1 MKKVNDIIREME
13 KIAPTFLKE
22 DFDNVGLMVGDREK
36 SVKKILLALDCT
48 LKVIEEAKR
57 ENVDLIIT
65 HHPLILCANS
75 GETSPVLKL

>member
-65 HHPLILCANS
+65 HQVILI
-75 GETSPVLKL
+75 